1 MSREY
6 PKHPLVG
13 VGIVIFRGSELLLIR
28 RAKAPRRGQWS
39 LPGGLQELGETVFQC
54 AAREAREECAVEI
67 EPLQV
72 IDIVDAITPDDAGIA
87 RFHYTLIEVLAE
99 WRAGEPKAG
108 DDAMDVGWHDPA
120 KVDGLGMW
128 AETERIV
135 AKGWAMYAARRDT
148 GRGGGR

>member
-13 VGIVIFRGSELLLIR
+13 VGIAIFRGSELLLIR
-28 RAKAPRRGQWS
+28 RAKAPRAGQWS

-54 AAREAREECAVEI
+54 AQREAMEECAVEI
-67 EPLQV
+67 EKLAV
-72 IDIVDAITPDDAGIA
+72 IDIVDAITPDDKGAA

-108 DDAMDVGWHDPA
+108 DDAMDVGWHDPT
-120 KVDGLGMW
+120 KVGNLGMW
-128 AETERIV
+128 PETNRII
-135 AKGWAMYAARRDT
+135 AKGWAMHSARR
-148 GRGGGR
+148 GGK